1 MLAYVTQ
8 VDPDNHWFYDAD
20 GRVVLFH
27 GVNSVYKGF
36 PWYWDYL
43 FDDTRLDDLADFGLN
58 VVRLGSMWTGAE
70 PVEGVWNETYI
81 GENTRCPTERQFY
94 MKIYVVF
101 LSHLRHLG

>member
-1 MLAYVTQ
+1 MTQ
-8 VDPDNHWFYDAD
+8 VDPDNHWFYDTD

-43 FDDTRLDDLADFGLN
+43 LDDTRLDDLADFGLN

-81 GENTRCPTERQFY
+81 GERTRCQTERQFY
-94 MKIYVVF
+94 IEVYCF
-101 LSHLRHLG
+101 SIAP